1 MESVLDSD
9 LVLLL
14 VFSLP
19 LGPVFNS
26 WSVFSFVKWDII
38 TYLTIKCKMP
48 QMLTGTES
56 LFYLVA
62 LLSSRIWLLLFQPSC
77 LHSRWQE
84 GESGAGEGP
93 SLPTFWK
100 LHAPLPCSSCCLAW
114 RKLFVP
120 EPLFA
125 AASPPGVRQICLLE
139 TLTGQWW
146 DLPRVWND
154 RCPPHS
160 SFLCTPSGA
169 SSC

>member
-38 TYLTIKCKMP
+38 TYLKIKCKMP

-62 LLSSRIWLLLFQPSC
+62 LLSSRIWLLPLQPSC

-100 LHAPLPCSSCCLAW
+100 LHAPLPCSSCCLELRCMVIRDW
-114 RKLFVP
+114 FPGKLGN
-120 EPLFA
+120 A
-125 AASPPGVRQICLLE
+125 AFIPSIYPWAQ
-139 TLTGQWW
+139 LTFKCS
-146 DLPRVWND
+146 VSEKEE
-154 RCPPHS
+154 HS
-160 SFLCTPSGA
+160 W
-169 SSC
+169 